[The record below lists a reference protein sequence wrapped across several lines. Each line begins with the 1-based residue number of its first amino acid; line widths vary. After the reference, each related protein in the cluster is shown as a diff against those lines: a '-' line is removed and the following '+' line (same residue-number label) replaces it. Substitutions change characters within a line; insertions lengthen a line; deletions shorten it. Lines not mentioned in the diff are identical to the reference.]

1 MDEGLFLMSSPLPQT
16 WTVVRW
22 RFCPT
27 HSSSW
32 REKRARKSCTR
43 ERWLCLTARCTCRK
57 TVSYLWCDFYL
68 WDLLHCWFQV
78 LKLHPVLVPIKVA
91 LNIGRGATVELR
103 QVMITWST
111 CCMLFL
117 CGVFLCKYT
126 FFTLKGSDWMC
137 SFCGLASNCI
147 KSVLNIFLQICEG
160 LLQEFLE
167 AKISVWPGYLETLP
181 TSMEQL
187 NAK

>member
-1 MDEGLFLMSSPLPQT
+1 MDRGAMAFLSNSLQQLK
-16 WTVVRW
+16 
-22 RFCPT
+22 
-27 HSSSW
+27 
-32 REKRARKSCTR
+32 REESKKKLHQRKVIVLNCSLHVQKNCQ
-43 ERWLCLTARCTCRK
+43 W
-57 TVSYLWCDFYL
+57 VSYLWRDFYL

-117 CGVFLCKYT
+117 CGVFLCKYI